1 MLMHNTDDQFLCTL
15 SSVLCQSGSIAQ
27 QEIIYAYANPLPDS
41 HCIDSICIWVSK
53 CYYKYCYFL
62 HDHYEFERMQHEQL
76 MKHTDISSSDTTTDY
91 MVNNTGFIKICLHT
105 NEPD

>member
-53 CYYKYCYFL
+53 CYYKYCYFFTWSLWVWTYAAWTVDETHWHKLIWYNNWL
-62 HDHYEFERMQHEQL
+62 HG
-76 MKHTDISSSDTTTDY
+76 K
-91 MVNNTGFIKICLHT
+91 
-105 NEPD
+105 